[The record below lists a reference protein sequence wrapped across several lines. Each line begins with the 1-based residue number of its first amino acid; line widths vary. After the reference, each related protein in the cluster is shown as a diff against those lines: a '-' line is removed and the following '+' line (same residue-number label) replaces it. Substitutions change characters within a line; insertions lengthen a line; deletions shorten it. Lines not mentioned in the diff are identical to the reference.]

1 MSLIVTVCTS
11 EGIVMASDSRSS
23 LTKTNVI
30 GENNYIEIGAHYS
43 DSTYKTFL
51 CDNKIGIS
59 TCGNGTICGKSI
71 ASHIE
76 NFINNVYDARD
87 SLEIFVQK
95 FHKYFFDFKHNDA
108 VIFHVAGYE
117 KTAGV
122 DAFKVYRLNTRIDK
136 FQLVINNSCG
146 AQWDGESAILSRLVK
161 NGYIVDDNEV
171 INAKSVEVKNDD
183 GTESE
188 TTEQINDCIIIPAY
202 SQRHEE
208 LEIAWGFMT
217 LQDGID
223 FAQYA
228 IKTTIDTMRFQV
240 APKTVGGPIDVLV
253 IKPNGA
259 IWIAHKE
266 LHA

>member
-1 MSLIVTVCTS
+1 M
-11 EGIVMASDSRSS
+11 
-23 LTKTNVI
+23 TKTNRI

-76 NFINNVYDARD
+76 NFINNIYDARD

-95 FHKYFFDFKHNDA
+95 FHKYFFDFKYNDDA
-108 VIFHVAGYE
+108 VIFHVVGYE
-117 KTAGV
+117 KTAGA
-122 DAFKVYRLNTRIDK
+122 DIFKVYRLNTMDDK
-136 FQLVINNSCG
+136 IQPAINNVCG

-171 INAKSVEVKNDD
+171 INAKSAVVTNHDEFEN
-183 GTESE
+183 E
-188 TTEQINDCIIIPAY
+188 INDCIIIPAY

>member
-1 MSLIVTVCTS
+1 M
-11 EGIVMASDSRSS
+11 
-23 LTKTNVI
+23 
-30 GENNYIEIGAHYS
+30 
-43 DSTYKTFL
+43 
-51 CDNKIGIS
+51 
-59 TCGNGTICGKSI
+59 
-71 ASHIE
+71 
-76 NFINNVYDARD
+76 
-87 SLEIFVQK
+87 
-95 FHKYFFDFKHNDA
+95 
-108 VIFHVAGYE
+108 
-117 KTAGV
+117 

-240 APKTVGGPIDVLV
+240 APKPVGGPIDVLV